1 MLLHGATSS
10 WRAWRPVLP
19 MIERRHRVLAP
30 TLAGHLSG
38 TPLAVAPDHVVPFL
52 VDDVEQTMSD
62 TGMETAHIVGNSLG
76 GWVALELA
84 RRGRARSVVA
94 LSPAGAWRRPRDLLR
109 LRVLFAVGGAMGS
122 HPVVRRLLTATPMV
136 QRAALRRVSERPERM
151 SAGEVDDMLDD
162 LAGCAVLPDLL
173 RGARAD
179 AGLPPLRTGVPILL
193 AWGEHDR
200 ILPFARYG
208 RPMIDAVPGAD
219 VVRLPGVGH
228 VPMPDDPLLVGRTI
242 LAYVARVDERT
253 GRADPA

>member
-1 MLLHGATSS
+1 
-10 WRAWRPVLP
+10 

-173 RGARAD
+173 RG
-179 AGLPPLRTGVPILL
+179 
-193 AWGEHDR
+193 
-200 ILPFARYG
+200 
-208 RPMIDAVPGAD
+208 
-219 VVRLPGVGH
+219 
-228 VPMPDDPLLVGRTI
+228 
-242 LAYVARVDERT
+242 
-253 GRADPA
+253 